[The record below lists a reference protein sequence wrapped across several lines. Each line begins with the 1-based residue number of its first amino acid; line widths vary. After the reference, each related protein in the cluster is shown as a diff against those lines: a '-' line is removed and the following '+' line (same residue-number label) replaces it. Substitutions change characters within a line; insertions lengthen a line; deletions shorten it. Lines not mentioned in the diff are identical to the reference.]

1 MYIYIHFIK
10 RKTSSVVK
18 YFQKVSMFHS
28 VYGLRQIFPPSARVY
43 FNLQLFI
50 LKLNFPGL
58 NQDSGVHGLWWCL
71 THRWTVSPGI
81 KSTVFTVPA
90 NYLTFWFILQPVL
103 CSTVA
108 VLFIYLFMFSH
119 SFLCLLLISV

>member
-1 MYIYIHFIK
+1 MYIYIYSFYQEK
-10 RKTSSVVK
+10 DQQCCE

-58 NQDSGVHGLWWCL
+58 NQDSGVFSWAL
-71 THRWTVSPGI
+71 V
-81 KSTVFTVPA
+81 VPDPRM
-90 NYLTFWFILQPVL
+90 NSQSWYQEHSIYGSSKLFDFLIYLTTSSL
-103 CSTVA
+103 
-108 VLFIYLFMFSH
+108 
-119 SFLCLLLISV
+119 